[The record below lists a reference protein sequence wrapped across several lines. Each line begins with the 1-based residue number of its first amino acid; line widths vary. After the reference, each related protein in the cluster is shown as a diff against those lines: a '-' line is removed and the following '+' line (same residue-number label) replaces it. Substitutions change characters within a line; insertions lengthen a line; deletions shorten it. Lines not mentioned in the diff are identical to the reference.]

1 MGENH
6 TTKIEKPSFDALMDY
21 IRRTENGK
29 MNVMLEGGL
38 RFADEESKTV
48 TWEFPIKEWE
58 LNSHGGLHGGIIASM
73 MDYGMGFWAQYFCDG
88 GTVATASLTVNYL
101 KPFPADD
108 TVILTAQI
116 VSAGRRII
124 SATADAYIKSS
135 GQMAATALATYA
147 RIPRVK

>member
-1 MGENH
+1 
-6 TTKIEKPSFDALMDY
+6 
-21 IRRTENGK
+21 
-29 MNVMLEGGL
+29 MNTPNKLTIARMIATPIFMAVMLIEAIPY
-38 RFADEESKTV
+38 RF
-48 TWEFPIKEWE
+48 
-58 LNSHGGLHGGIIASM
+58 IIALVL
-73 MDYGMGFWAQYFCDG
+73 F
-88 GTVATASLTVNYL
+88 ATASLTVNYL